1 VALSEYQRG
10 ICQLIA
16 ANRRASGE
24 SYVAG
29 GVALNTLLNTPRLSR
44 NIDLFHDT
52 DTALITSWLADRQL
66 LQTAGYAVMV
76 LRETAAFVEAV
87 VSRHD
92 ESVLMQWARDSAFR
106 FFPLVEDDLLGLVLH
121 PFDLATNKVLAL
133 AGRLEAHE
141 DPGFSPTSLIAAAR
155 RSSRYSQV
163 ELDELAFVES
173 PPDAKTLGVKWHAI
187 LQEAVATCD
196 LLPPA
201 EVGTCVITT
210 GGELYRG
217 SADNLSTALE
227 NGHITFH
234 KGTLR
239 GVLPQIKGPLH
250 ET

>member
-16 ANRRASGE
+16 ANRRANGE

-44 NIDLFHDT
+44 DIDLFHDT

-106 FFPLVEDDLLGLVLH
+106 FFPLVMACHFAGSGGDL
-121 PFDLATNKVLAL
+121 
-133 AGRLEAHE
+133 
-141 DPGFSPTSLIAAAR
+141 
-155 RSSRYSQV
+155 RSSAACRSRYMR
-163 ELDELAFVES
+163 DH
-173 PPDAKTLGVKWHAI
+173 DG
-187 LQEAVATCD
+187 
-196 LLPPA
+196 
-201 EVGTCVITT
+201 
-210 GGELYRG
+210 R
-217 SADNLSTALE
+217 
-227 NGHITFH
+227 
-234 KGTLR
+234 
-239 GVLPQIKGPLH
+239 
-250 ET
+250 